1 LLKAEKI
8 EKVWLKDLF
17 LNLLK
22 RFYKLEEKFKY
33 FYYYLIDMK
42 GGMMEEN
49 RFDKREKEVLNIMRE
64 KEVLNI
70 MKEDEEEIN
79 EEYKRW
85 LMERT
90 LDEIVRLGVP
100 EEDACETIIAEG
112 YAKPLVRLLINDPEE
127 AVEVCRLGEGKIRI
141 ISSKDES
148 NIPAYLRRREGL
160 EYPHICKIPD
170 MFPFSSIDDKNIIAY
185 EITID
190 PNNPEEPITYRVYRK
205 E

>member
-33 FYYYLIDMK
+33 FYYYLVDMK

-49 RFDKREKEVLNIMRE
+49 WFDKRE

-70 MKEDEEEIN
+70 MKEDEKEIN

-85 LMERT
+85 LRKKALE
-90 LDEIVRLGVP
+90 EIVRLGVP

-112 YAKPLVRLLINDPEE
+112 YAEPLVRLLINNPEE
-127 AVEVCRLGEGKIRI
+127 AVEVCRVGEGKIRI

-148 NIPAYLRRREGL
+148 DIPAYLRRREGL
-160 EYPHICKIPD
+160 EYLHICKIPD